1 MGSEGNKK
9 KLTIKDCLIFLTGCI
24 AGVMSA
30 MTVIAATEPAPSYG
44 NLGAED
50 EADEPTAIAPNE
62 SEHSA
67 Q

>member
-44 NLGAED
+44 NLDA
-50 EADEPTAIAPNE
+50 ADESDEPAAIEPNE
-62 SEHSA
+62 GEKSA